1 MSDQIFGGLTKDK
14 IKGILLFFIFSL
26 IICQPA
32 FSQRKERIRETKKKF
47 HPIEIKALNDTLIPT
62 LVNKVASY
70 TFTIGRDSFLLSH
83 NYDLVPIE
91 ENLPDI
97 EKMIKSFR
105 AIFNRVGQQMNFQGL
120 NTSTII
126 LQDIAVRLSSYEATL
141 NDYKNTLN
149 VSNKKVQKITT
160 DTSLFVEVS
169 DSALKDE
176 IDDVIYESTSLQ
188 RQQRLK
194 LAEIN
199 LVSSRVSINLFEA
212 KDIIS
217 DMLYLSISQ
226 KMNLFTPEKAPLFQS
241 DKSQYSQTTKMVTA
255 QGMVVAGKVILIYL
269 AARINLLILSFII
282 FVLIF
287 IWCKLNIHRIQKR
300 KDADEVME
308 QVSFLKR
315 SVIIG
320 CLLGLFTYAPL
331 FFADPPSALLCAFD
345 LLRFAALTI
354 LIFPFLTKSF
364 KWTWIVFIILWLYYA
379 WDNLLLHASF
389 EERWMLLAAGI
400 LLVLVCVK
408 AIVQSKKI
416 FRQIGNSP
424 VTKTLLIFILKV
436 TVFSILFNLTGNFYL
451 AKIAGATAIQ
461 CLMLAITLKVF
472 CEMVVEAIYL
482 QSEAYHESRFSEFL
496 NFEKL
501 KLNLRRTLWIL
512 ACIVWL
518 AALVRDLTLYSWF
531 SHVFVHFLK
540 EKRPIGKYHF
550 TFASV
555 LVFIFIIWLSS
566 IISRIV
572 NYFFGYEKSITTGKR
587 SGLNSMVLILRLC
600 IWAVGFLIAVAAAGI
615 PLDKI
620 SIMLGALGVGIGFGL
635 QTIVNNLVS
644 GVILAFER
652 PVQVGDQIEVG
663 GKSGTV
669 KEIGVRASKIN
680 NSEGADIIIPN
691 GDMLSQ
697 HLINW
702 TMQNRNKRVGF
713 TMGVPYDSNLARIQ
727 SLILDK
733 LKTHEDILHYPEPSM
748 IVMNFG
754 PLAVDL
760 QILFWVPDLNN
771 ASTIRTNI
779 MMEVKEM
786 LSKEGIQ
793 LQTRILNPYDLQG
806 KLAR

>member
-226 KMNLFTPEKAPLFQS
+226 KMNLFKPEKAPLFQS
-241 DKSQYSQTTKMVTA
+241 DKSQYIQTTKMVTA

-282 FVLIF
+282 LGLIF
-287 IWCKLNIHRIQKR
+287 IMCKRNNKRIQKR
-300 KDADEVME
+300 KNSDYVM
-308 QVSFLKR
+308 
-315 SVIIG
+315 
-320 CLLGLFTYAPL
+320 
-331 FFADPPSALLCAFD
+331 
-345 LLRFAALTI
+345 
-354 LIFPFLTKSF
+354 
-364 KWTWIVFIILWLYYA
+364 
-379 WDNLLLHASF
+379 
-389 EERWMLLAAGI
+389 
-400 LLVLVCVK
+400 
-408 AIVQSKKI
+408 
-416 FRQIGNSP
+416 
-424 VTKTLLIFILKV
+424 
-436 TVFSILFNLTGNFYL
+436 
-451 AKIAGATAIQ
+451 
-461 CLMLAITLKVF
+461 
-472 CEMVVEAIYL
+472 
-482 QSEAYHESRFSEFL
+482 
-496 NFEKL
+496 
-501 KLNLRRTLWIL
+501 
-512 ACIVWL
+512 
-518 AALVRDLTLYSWF
+518 
-531 SHVFVHFLK
+531 
-540 EKRPIGKYHF
+540 
-550 TFASV
+550 
-555 LVFIFIIWLSS
+555 
-566 IISRIV
+566 
-572 NYFFGYEKSITTGKR
+572 
-587 SGLNSMVLILRLC
+587 
-600 IWAVGFLIAVAAAGI
+600 
-615 PLDKI
+615 
-620 SIMLGALGVGIGFGL
+620 
-635 QTIVNNLVS
+635 
-644 GVILAFER
+644 
-652 PVQVGDQIEVG
+652 
-663 GKSGTV
+663 
-669 KEIGVRASKIN
+669 
-680 NSEGADIIIPN
+680 
-691 GDMLSQ
+691 
-697 HLINW
+697 
-702 TMQNRNKRVGF
+702 
-713 TMGVPYDSNLARIQ
+713 
-727 SLILDK
+727 
-733 LKTHEDILHYPEPSM
+733 
-748 IVMNFG
+748 
-754 PLAVDL
+754 
-760 QILFWVPDLNN
+760 
-771 ASTIRTNI
+771 
-779 MMEVKEM
+779 
-786 LSKEGIQ
+786 
-793 LQTRILNPYDLQG
+793 
-806 KLAR
+806 